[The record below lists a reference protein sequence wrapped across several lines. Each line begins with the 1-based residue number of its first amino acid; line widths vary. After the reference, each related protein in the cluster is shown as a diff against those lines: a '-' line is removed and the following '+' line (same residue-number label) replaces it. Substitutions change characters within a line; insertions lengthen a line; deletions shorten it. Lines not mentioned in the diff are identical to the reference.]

1 MPIDRPP
8 DRTWEYGSGPD
19 QVADVYVPDAAA
31 SPLSTV
37 ALIHGGFWRPT
48 YDRVHLRPLAIAL
61 ADRGH
66 TVFSLEYRRVPG
78 DPDAT
83 TSDVRSAIS
92 LLPDDVQLIGHSAG
106 GHLVLWLAAEPD
118 LSVTVVAL
126 APVADLVLADDLDL
140 GAGAVRAFLGTS
152 PGSRADLDP
161 VRRSAPRR
169 AVSVIHGEQDDTVP
183 IDIGASY
190 AAVMAP
196 HARLVAI
203 PECGHFEPIDPTSHV
218 WPLLLG
224 ELDRLAG
231 LRGIE

>member
-8 DRTWEYGSGPD
+8 DRTWQYGSEPD
-19 QVADVYVPDAAA
+19 QVADVYLPDAAA
-31 SPLSTV
+31 PPLSTV
-37 ALIHGGFWRPT
+37 ALIHGGFWRTT

-83 TSDVRSAIS
+83 TSDVRSAVS
-92 LLPDDVQLIGHSAG
+92 LLPDDVQLVGHSAG

-118 LSVTVVAL
+118 LSVTAVAL

-140 GAGAVRAFLGTS
+140 GAGAVRAFLGSS
-152 PGSRADLDP
+152 PHTRPDLDP

-169 AVSVIHGEQDDTVP
+169 AVVVLHGEQDDTVP
-183 IDIGASY
+183 IDVGASY
-190 AAVMAP
+190 SSVMGAC
-196 HARLVAI
+196 ARLVAI
-203 PECGHFEPIDPTSHV
+203 PECGHFEPIDPTSRV

-224 ELDRLAG
+224 ELDRLADR
-231 LRGIE
+231 RGIE